1 MLSPSLSII
10 EPDGLLKTHKFSKSS
25 FRRKLKSS
33 HINMFWMPDQ
43 KSGMTDCYF
52 LRNYQAGIT
61 SKNSMKSVHRILGPC
76 GHTIMRYMW
85 LFVVLWMVL
94 VTSSIAGPFASVTVR
109 SVYMDTR
116 TGNWGK
122 DVLWQFSW
130 EDRGKTIVVRQD
142 GDEQAMVRLMYREN
156 GTVQR
161 MWKRIRGNE
170 VMETPAAAILLS
182 NGYPVPYDT
191 LGAIREGSGEIVI
204 KRRAGGVRFSF
215 KVTREVARIS
225 LAEARSQGMVDQAG
239 VLDAH
244 DLRIITIRKAG
255 RLMVRQLWAAGDSF
269 WLYEETPIRR
279 SWRVSRSE

>member
-1 MLSPSLSII
+1 
-10 EPDGLLKTHKFSKSS
+10 
-25 FRRKLKSS
+25 
-33 HINMFWMPDQ
+33 
-43 KSGMTDCYF
+43 
-52 LRNYQAGIT
+52 
-61 SKNSMKSVHRILGPC
+61 
-76 GHTIMRYMW
+76 
-85 LFVVLWMVL
+85 
-94 VTSSIAGPFASVTVR
+94 
-109 SVYMDTR
+109 
-116 TGNWGK
+116 
-122 DVLWQFSW
+122 VLWQFSW
-130 EDRGKTIVVRQD
+130 EDRGKTMVVRQD

>member
-61 SKNSMKSVHRILGPC
+61 SKNSMKSVCRILGPC